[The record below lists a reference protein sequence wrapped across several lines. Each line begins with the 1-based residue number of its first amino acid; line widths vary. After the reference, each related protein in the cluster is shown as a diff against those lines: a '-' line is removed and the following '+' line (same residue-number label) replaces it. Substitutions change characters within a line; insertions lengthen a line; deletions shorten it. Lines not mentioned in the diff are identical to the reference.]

1 MPRFSSHTTP
11 AFMPLPYSDVVYVAP
26 LFFSRVLLPQRS
38 LTTTSF
44 ATSDSLNSHASNS
57 GLCHC
62 VSVSSH
68 SPSLKM
74 IEGLYFVTRSLNCGN
89 MCSVTKRGLSVFHKG
104 LNHS

>member
-1 MPRFSSHTTP
+1 MPRFSSHTTS
-11 AFMPLPYSDVVYVAP
+11 AFIPLPYSDVAYVQP

-38 LTTTSF
+38 STTTSL
-44 ATSDSLNSHASNS
+44 ATGDSLNNHASSS

-68 SPSLKM
+68 SPSEK
-74 IEGLYFVTRSLNCGN
+74 ITEGIYLETRSLNCGI
-89 MCSVTKRGLSVFHKG
+89 MCSVTKCDLSFCHKG